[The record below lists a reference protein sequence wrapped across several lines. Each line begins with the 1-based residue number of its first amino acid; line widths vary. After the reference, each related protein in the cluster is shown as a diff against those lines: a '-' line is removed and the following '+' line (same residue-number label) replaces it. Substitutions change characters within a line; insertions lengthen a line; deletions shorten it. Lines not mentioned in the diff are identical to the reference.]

1 MTSFS
6 ICGLIN
12 VIREENINLLYNT
25 NMYYINKTLRN
36 YNHKIKKEID
46 NDPVL
51 WEKTKKYLNPYEY
64 INQPYII
71 NSFSVCS
78 YKPISRSFFKMIEI
92 LNHYNFKLPNNMKS
106 FHLAEGPGGFIEAL
120 SYYRNN
126 IQDIYYGMT
135 LIDKNPSIPKWK
147 KNVQSLSNK
156 NVILEY
162 GFDKTGNLYNKN
174 NLIYIYKKYKHSID
188 FITGDGGFDFSLNF
202 NNQEENSLNLLF
214 CQILFAISIQK
225 KEGSFVLKVFDTYS
239 SLSLELLY
247 LLNYLYSEIY
257 ILKPVTS
264 RPANS
269 EKYIICL
276 NFKMVENIDNI
287 IEKMISQYDKINKNK
302 ITKILNI
309 EISNLFLDKIKELYS
324 IFAQAQNA
332 HIQSIFNIMYDTN
345 KNINNEII
353 KKNHIQKCI
362 KWCKRFKM
370 PINKDI
376 INLY

>member
-12 VIREENINLLYNT
+12 VIKEENINLLYNT

-46 NDPVL
+46 NNPVL

-64 INQPYII
+64 INQPHII
-71 NSFSVCS
+71 NSISVCS

-92 LNHYNFKLPNNMKS
+92 LNHYNFKFPNNMKS

-126 IQDIYYGMT
+126 IEDIYYGMT

-147 KNVQSLSNK
+147 KNVQILSNK
-156 NVILEY
+156 NVFLEY
-162 GFDKTGNLYNKN
+162 GYDKTGNLYNKN

-239 SLSLELLY
+239 SLSIELLY
-247 LLNYLYSEIY
+247 LLNYLYTEIY

-269 EKYIICL
+269 EKYIVCL

-287 IEKMISQYDKINKNK
+287 IQKMISQYDKINKNK

-309 EISNLFLDKIKELYS
+309 EISNLFLDKIKEINS
-324 IFAQAQNA
+324 IFGQSQNE
-332 HIQSIFNIMYDTN
+332 HIQSILNIMYDSN
-345 KNINNEII
+345 KIINNETI

>member
-225 KEGSFVLKVFDTYS
+225 KEGSFV
-239 SLSLELLY
+239 
-247 LLNYLYSEIY
+247 
-257 ILKPVTS
+257 
-264 RPANS
+264 
-269 EKYIICL
+269 
-276 NFKMVENIDNI
+276 
-287 IEKMISQYDKINKNK
+287 
-302 ITKILNI
+302 
-309 EISNLFLDKIKELYS
+309 IKS
-324 IFAQAQNA
+324 I
-332 HIQSIFNIMYDTN
+332 
-345 KNINNEII
+345 
-353 KKNHIQKCI
+353 
-362 KWCKRFKM
+362 
-370 PINKDI
+370 
-376 INLY
+376 

>member
-162 GFDKTGNLYNKN
+162 GIDKTGNLYNKN

-309 EISNLFLDKIKELYS
+309 EISNLFLDKIKEINS
-324 IFAQAQNA
+324 IFGQAQNE
-332 HIQSIFNIMYDTN
+332 HIQSILNIMYDPN